1 MRASAWFGLADGW
14 LSSASSGVA
23 WSIATAVGWVALLAP
38 MREDSTMGI
47 LEAHCLKCGEVFNP
61 ADEDDTI
68 HIAREDGT
76 ECGGVGVIDGEWR
89 INRN

>member
-1 MRASAWFGLADGW
+1 
-14 LSSASSGVA
+14 
-23 WSIATAVGWVALLAP
+23 
-38 MREDSTMGI
+38 MGI